1 MPGRRPRRPERPT
14 RILPRRPKALLP
26 TLAVLIGLIIFFSI
40 FTNFW
45 TELLWYRSVGYAG
58 VFRTRLVTKLLLFL
72 VFGLI
77 MGGAVAGTV
86 YAAYRLRPSFRG
98 MSAEQQSLDRYRMA
112 IDPFRRLIVIGIAAL
127 LGLFGGLAASG
138 EWRTWLQW
146 RNKVSF
152 GVKDPQFHKDVSFFA
167 MTLPWWRFVI
177 GFLFAV
183 VILALIATV
192 ATHYLYGGIR
202 LQSPGERVSPAA
214 AAHLSVLLGLFV
226 LLKAVAY
233 WLDRYGL
240 AVASERF
247 VVSGWTGL
255 RYRDVNALLPAKTML
270 AAIALICAIL
280 FFANLVRRTWLLPG
294 IGFGLLV
301 LSAIL
306 IGGVYPAIVQQF
318 QVKPSERQLEAKF
331 INRNIEATRAAYG
344 LGGVEIKPYNAQ
356 TKATQGQLRNDADTT
371 ASIRLIDPAVV
382 SPTFKQ
388 DQQVRGFY
396 EFPDT
401 LDVDRYQIA
410 SQNSDVVVGVRE
422 LDQDGIPA
430 NQRNWINDHLV
441 YTHGFGF
448 VAARGNTRQ
457 ANGHPSYVEADI
469 PPKGTLGAFEPRVY
483 YGELSPSYS
492 IVGAPAGSTPAELDY
507 PDDTQPNGQA
517 NTTYTGDGGV
527 KVGSFF
533 NKLLYAVKYRDEKIL
548 LSSGVNKDSRILYV
562 RNPRERVEK
571 VAPWL
576 TVDSNTYP
584 AIVDGRLV
592 WIIDGY
598 TTTSGYPYSSRR
610 TLGDVTET
618 SLTTENRSVI
628 APQDTVNYIRNSVK
642 ATVDAYNG
650 TVTLYAWD
658 QSDPVLKMWMKAFPG
673 TVKERGAISPGLM
686 AHLRYP
692 EDLFKVQRDLLA
704 QYHVTDATAF
714 YSGQDFWRVPTD
726 PTGDGDQPPYYLT
739 IKMPDQDAA
748 TFSLTSTLVPNNRQ
762 NLAAF
767 VAVNANP
774 GEDYGKMR
782 VLELPRNTVV
792 PGPAQVQ
799 NNFRS
804 NTTVSEQLNLLTRGG
819 QSTVRYGNLLTLPVG
834 GGLLYVEPVYVE
846 GATGSATFPLLRL
859 VLVSFGDKIAIDPT
873 LQGALNLI
881 FGENAGAETGEEA
894 QPGGQPPPSSG
905 QQPNA
910 NLTAQLATAL
920 SDAQSAYDRGQAALK
935 NGDFAAYGTAQ
946 KDLEA
951 ALRRAADL
959 GRQLNAT
966 STTPTPSPS
975 TTTSSAASS

>member
-1 MPGRRPRRPERPT
+1 
-14 RILPRRPKALLP
+14 
-26 TLAVLIGLIIFFSI
+26 
-40 FTNFW
+40 
-45 TELLWYRSVGYAG
+45 
-58 VFRTRLVTKLLLFL
+58 
-72 VFGLI
+72 
-77 MGGAVAGTV
+77 
-86 YAAYRLRPSFRG
+86 
-98 MSAEQQSLDRYRMA
+98 
-112 IDPFRRLIVIGIAAL
+112 
-127 LGLFGGLAASG
+127 
-138 EWRTWLQW
+138 
-146 RNKVSF
+146 
-152 GVKDPQFHKDVSFFA
+152 
-167 MTLPWWRFVI
+167 
-177 GFLFAV
+177 
-183 VILALIATV
+183 
-192 ATHYLYGGIR
+192 
-202 LQSPGERVSPAA
+202 
-214 AAHLSVLLGLFV
+214 
-226 LLKAVAY
+226 
-233 WLDRYGL
+233 
-240 AVASERF
+240 
-247 VVSGWTGL
+247 
-255 RYRDVNALLPAKTML
+255 
-270 AAIALICAIL
+270 
-280 FFANLVRRTWLLPG
+280 
-294 IGFGLLV
+294 V

>member
-1 MPGRRPRRPERPT
+1 M
-14 RILPRRPKALLP
+14 RILPRRPRALLP

-58 VFRTRLVTKLLLFL
+58 VFRTRLVTRLLLFL

-152 GVKDPQFHKDVSFFA
+152 GVEDPQFHKDVSFFA

-202 LQSPGERVSPAA
+202 LQSQGERVTPAA

-280 FFANLVRRTWLLPG
+280 FFANVVRRTWLLPG

-318 QVKPSERQLEAKF
+318 QVKPSERQLEAKY

-344 LGGVEIKPYNAQ
+344 LGGVDIKQYNAQ
-356 TKATQGQLRNDADTT
+356 TTATEGQLRDDADTT
-371 ASIRLIDPAVV
+371 ASIRLMDPAVV
-382 SPTFKQ
+382 SPTFIQ
-388 DQQVRGFY
+388 DQQIRGFY

-401 LDVDRYQIA
+401 LDVDRYKLDGQTR
-410 SQNSDVVVGVRE
+410 DVVVGVRE
-422 LDQDGIPA
+422 LDQSGIPA

-448 VAARGNTRQ
+448 VAARGNTRE
-457 ANGHPSYVEADI
+457 ATGHPSYVESDI
-469 PPKGTLGAFEPRVY
+469 PPKGTLGEFQPRVY

-492 IVGAPAGSTPAELDY
+492 IVGAPGGSAQAELDY
-507 PDDTQPNGQA
+507 PDDAQPNGQA
-517 NTTYTGDGGV
+517 NTTYAGNGGV

-584 AIVDGRLV
+584 AIVDGKLV

-642 ATVDAYNG
+642 ATVDAYDG
-650 TVTLYAWD
+650 TVTLYQWD

-673 TVKERGAISPGLM
+673 TVKPYTAITPGLL

-704 QYHVTDATAF
+704 QYHVIDPTAF

-748 TFSLTSTLVPNNRQ
+748 TFSLTSTLVPTNRQ

-774 GEDYGKMR
+774 GADYGKLR

-804 NTTVSEQLNLLTRGG
+804 NTDVSSRLNLLTRGG

-846 GATGSATFPLLRL
+846 GTGNASFPLLRL
-859 VLVSFGDKIAIDPT
+859 VLVSFGDKIAISDT
-873 LQGALNLI
+873 LQGALNSI
-881 FGENAGAETGEEA
+881 FGQNAGADTGE
-894 QPGGQPPPSSG
+894 QPPQGGSQPPPSNEP
-905 QQPNA
+905 PNA
-910 NLTAQLATAL
+910 NLTAQLDAAL
-920 SDAQSAYDRGQAALK
+920 SDAQAAYDRGQAALK
-935 NGDFAAYGTAQ
+935 EGDFAAYGTAQ
-946 KDLEA
+946 KDLAA

-959 GRQLNAT
+959 SRRLSTT
-966 STTPTPSPS
+966 STTPTSSSSP
-975 TTTSSAASS
+975 TSSTASS

>member
-1 MPGRRPRRPERPT
+1 M
-14 RILPRRPKALLP
+14 RILPRRPRALLP

-58 VFRTRLVTKLLLFL
+58 VFRTRLVTRLLLFL

-138 EWRTWLQW
+138 KWRTWLQW

-152 GVKDPQFHKDVSFFA
+152 GVEDPQFHKDVSFFA

-202 LQSPGERVSPAA
+202 LQSQGERVTPAA

-233 WLDRYGL
+233 WLDRYGM

-280 FFANLVRRTWLLPG
+280 FFANVVRRTWLLPG

-331 INRNIEATRAAYG
+331 IKRNIDATRAAYG
-344 LGGVEIKPYNAQ
+344 LREVDINQYNAQ
-356 TKATQGQLRNDADTT
+356 TTATEGQLRDDADTT
-371 ASIRLIDPAVV
+371 ASIRLMDPAVV

-388 DQQVRGFY
+388 DQQIRGFY

-401 LDVDRYQIA
+401 LDVDRYKVNGQTR
-410 SQNSDVVVGVRE
+410 DVVVGVRE
-422 LDQDGIPA
+422 LDQSGIPA

-448 VAARGNTRQ
+448 VAALGNTRE
-457 ANGHPSYVEADI
+457 ATGHPSYIESDI
-469 PPKGTLGAFEPRVY
+469 PPKGTLGDFQPRVY
-483 YGELSPSYS
+483 YGELAPSYS
-492 IVGAPAGSTPAELDY
+492 IVGAPGGSTQAELDY

-517 NTTYTGDGGV
+517 NTTYTGNGGV

-584 AIVDGRLV
+584 AIVDGKLV

-642 ATVDAYNG
+642 ATVDAYDG
-650 TVTLYAWD
+650 TVTLYQWD

-673 TVKERGAISPGLM
+673 TVKPRAAITPGLL

-704 QYHVTDATAF
+704 QYHVVDPTAF

-748 TFSLTSTLVPNNRQ
+748 TFSLTSTLVPTNRQ

-774 GEDYGKMR
+774 GGDYGKLR

-804 NTTVSEQLNLLTRGG
+804 NTDVSSRLNLLTRGG

-846 GATGSATFPLLRL
+846 GTGNASFPLLRL
-859 VLVSFGDKIAIDPT
+859 VLVSFGDKIAISDT
-873 LQGALNLI
+873 LQGALDSI
-881 FGENAGAETGEEA
+881 FSGNAGTDTGE
-894 QPGGQPPPSSG
+894 QPPQGGGQPPPSTG
-905 QQPNA
+905 QPNA
-910 NLTAQLATAL
+910 NLAAQLDAAL
-920 SDAQSAYDRGQAALK
+920 SDAQAAYDRGQAALK
-935 NGDFAAYGTAQ
+935 QGDFAAYGTAQ

-951 ALRRAADL
+951 ALTRAANL
-959 GRQLNAT
+959 SRRLSTT
-966 STTPTPSPS
+966 STAPTSSPSPS
-975 TTTSSAASS
+975 SSTASS

>member
-1 MPGRRPRRPERPT
+1 M
-14 RILPRRPKALLP
+14 RILPRRPRALLP

-58 VFRTRLVTKLLLFL
+58 VFRTRLVTRLLLFL

-152 GVKDPQFHKDVSFFA
+152 GVEDPQFHKDVSFFA

-202 LQSPGERVSPAA
+202 LQSQGERVTPAA

-280 FFANLVRRTWLLPG
+280 FFANVVRRTWLLPG

-318 QVKPSERQLEAKF
+318 QVKPSERQLEAKY

-344 LGGVEIKPYNAQ
+344 LGGVDIKQYNAQ
-356 TKATQGQLRNDADTT
+356 TTATEGQLRDDADTT
-371 ASIRLIDPAVV
+371 ASIRLMDPAVV
-382 SPTFKQ
+382 SPTFIQ
-388 DQQVRGFY
+388 DQQIRGFY

-401 LDVDRYQIA
+401 LDVDRYKLDGQTR
-410 SQNSDVVVGVRE
+410 DVVVGVRE
-422 LDQDGIPA
+422 LDQSGIPA

-448 VAARGNTRQ
+448 VAALGNTRE
-457 ANGHPSYVEADI
+457 ATGHPSYVESDI
-469 PPKGTLGAFEPRVY
+469 PPKGTLGEFQPRVY

-492 IVGAPAGSTPAELDY
+492 IVGAPGGSAQAELDY
-507 PDDTQPNGQA
+507 PDDAQPNGQA
-517 NTTYTGDGGV
+517 NTTYAGNGGV

-584 AIVDGRLV
+584 AIVDGKLV

-642 ATVDAYNG
+642 ATVDAYDG
-650 TVTLYAWD
+650 TVTLYQWD

-673 TVKERGAISPGLM
+673 TVKPYTAITPGLL

-704 QYHVTDATAF
+704 QYHVIDPTAF

-748 TFSLTSTLVPNNRQ
+748 TFSLTSTLVPTNRQ

-774 GEDYGKMR
+774 GADYGKLR

-804 NTTVSEQLNLLTRGG
+804 NTDVSSRLNLLTRGG

-846 GATGSATFPLLRL
+846 GTGNASFPLLRL
-859 VLVSFGDKIAIDPT
+859 VLVSFGDKIAISDT
-873 LQGALNLI
+873 LQGALNSI
-881 FGENAGAETGEEA
+881 FGQNAGADTGE
-894 QPGGQPPPSSG
+894 QPPQGGSQPPPSNEP
-905 QQPNA
+905 PNA
-910 NLTAQLATAL
+910 NLTAQLDAAL
-920 SDAQSAYDRGQAALK
+920 SDAQAAYDRGQAALK
-935 NGDFAAYGTAQ
+935 EGDFAAYGTAQ
-946 KDLEA
+946 KDLAA

-959 GRQLNAT
+959 SRRLSTT
-966 STTPTPSPS
+966 STTPTSSSSP
-975 TTTSSAASS
+975 TSSTASS

>member
-1 MPGRRPRRPERPT
+1 MPGRRPRRPDRPM
-14 RILPRRPKALLP
+14 RIHPRRPRALLP

-40 FTNFW
+40 FTNCW

-58 VFRTRLVTKLLLFL
+58 VFRTRLVTRLLLFL

-98 MSAEQQSLDRYRMA
+98 MSAEQQSLDRYRMS
-112 IDPFRRLIVIGIAAL
+112 IYPFRRLIVIGVGAL

-167 MTLPWWRFVI
+167 MTLQWWRFVI

-233 WLDRYGL
+233 WLGRYGL

-280 FFANLVRRTWLLPG
+280 FFANVVRRTWLLPG

-306 IGGVYPAIVQQF
+306 VGGVYPAIVQQF
-318 QVKPSERQLEAKF
+318 QVKPSERQLEAKY
-331 INRNIEATRAAYG
+331 INRNIEATRAACA
-344 LGGVEIKPYNAQ
+344 LGDTDITQYNAQ
-356 TKATQGQLRNDADTT
+356 TTATVGQLRDDADTT

-382 SPTFKQ
+382 SQTFKQ
-388 DQQVRGFY
+388 DQQIRGFY

-401 LDVDRYQIA
+401 LDVDRYKVDGQTR
-410 SQNSDVVVGVRE
+410 DVVVGVRE
-422 LDQDGIPA
+422 LDQSGIPA

-441 YTHGFGF
+441 YSHGFGF
-448 VAARGNTRQ
+448 VAALGNTRQ
-457 ANGHPSYVEADI
+457 SNGHPSYVESDI
-469 PPKGTLGAFEPRVY
+469 PPKGTLGEFQPRVY

-492 IVGAPAGSTPAELDY
+492 IVGAPSGSTPAELDY
-507 PDDTQPNGQA
+507 PDDAQPNGQA
-517 NTTYTGDGGV
+517 NFTYDGGGGV

-584 AIVDGRLV
+584 AIVDGKLV

-642 ATVDAYNG
+642 ATVDAYDG
-650 TVTLYAWD
+650 TVTLYQWD

-673 TVKERGAISPGLM
+673 TVKPYTAITPGLL

-704 QYHVTDATAF
+704 QYHVIDPTAF

-739 IKMPDQDAA
+739 IKMPDQDSA
-748 TFSLTSTLVPNNRQ
+748 TFSLTSTLVPTNRQ

-774 GEDYGKMR
+774 GGDYGKLR

-804 NTTVSEQLNLLTRGG
+804 NTAVSQQLNLLTRGG

-846 GATGSATFPLLRL
+846 GTGNASFPLLRL
-859 VLVSFGDKIAIDPT
+859 VLVSFGDKIAIDDT
-873 LQGALNLI
+873 LQGALDSI
-881 FGENAGAETGEEA
+881 FSGNAGTDTGEQLPEG
-894 QPGGQPPPSSG
+894 GGQPPPSTG
-905 QQPNA
+905 QPNA
-910 NLTAQLATAL
+910 NLTAQLNAAL
-920 SDAQSAYDRGQAALK
+920 SAAQDAYDRGQQALK

-946 KDLEA
+946 QELAD
-951 ALRRAADL
+951 ALRRAEDL
-959 GRQLNAT
+959 SRQLNIT

-975 TTTSSAASS
+975 ASGSSAAPT

>member
-1 MPGRRPRRPERPT
+1 M
-14 RILPRRPKALLP
+14 RILPRRPRALIP

-45 TELLWYRSVGYAG
+45 TELLWYRSVGYSG
-58 VFRTRLVTKLLLFL
+58 VFRTRLVTRLLLFL

-77 MGGAVAGTV
+77 MGGAIAGTV

-112 IDPFRRLIVIGIAAL
+112 IDPYRRLIVIGIAAL
-127 LGLFGGLAASG
+127 LGLFGGLAASS

-192 ATHYLYGGIR
+192 VTHYLYGGIR

-280 FFANLVRRTWLLPG
+280 FFANIVRRTWLLPG

-318 QVKPSERQLEAKF
+318 QVKPSERQLEAKY

-344 LGGVEIKPYNAQ
+344 LGGVDIKQYNAQ
-356 TKATQGQLRNDADTT
+356 TTATEGQLRNDADTT
-371 ASIRLIDPAVV
+371 ASIRLMDPAVV
-382 SPTFKQ
+382 SPTFIQ
-388 DQQVRGFY
+388 DQQIRGFY

-401 LDVDRYQIA
+401 LDVDRYKLDGQTR
-410 SQNSDVVVGVRE
+410 DVVVGVRE
-422 LDQDGIPA
+422 LDQSGIPA

-448 VAARGNTRQ
+448 VAALGNTRETT
-457 ANGHPSYVEADI
+457 GHPSYIESDI
-469 PPKGTLGAFEPRVY
+469 PPKGTLGEFQPRIY

-492 IVGAPAGSTPAELDY
+492 IVGAPSSSAAAELDY
-507 PDDTQPNGQA
+507 PDDNQPNGQA
-517 NTTYTGDGGV
+517 NTTYTGNGGV
-527 KVGSFF
+527 KVGSLF

-584 AIVDGRLV
+584 AIVDDKLV

-642 ATVDAYNG
+642 ATVDAYDG

-658 QSDPVLKMWMKAFPG
+658 ESDPVLKMWMKAFPD
-673 TVKERGAISPGLM
+673 TVKPRTAISPGLM

-748 TFSLTSTLVPNNRQ
+748 TFSLTSTLVPTNRQ

-774 GEDYGKMR
+774 GGDYGKLR

-804 NTTVSEQLNLLTRGG
+804 NTAVSQQLNLLTRGG

-834 GGLLYVEPVYVE
+834 GGLLYVEPVFVE
-846 GATGSATFPLLRL
+846 GTGNASFPLLRL

-873 LQGALNLI
+873 LQGALNSI
-881 FGENAGAETGEEA
+881 FGANSGAETGEGPQTGE
-894 QPGGQPPPSSG
+894 QPPPSTE
-905 QQPNA
+905 QPNA
-910 NLTAQLATAL
+910 SLAAQLDAAL
-920 SDAQSAYDRGQAALK
+920 SDAQAAYNRGQAALK
-935 NGDFAAYGTAQ
+935 EGDFAAYGTAQ

-959 GRQLNAT
+959 SRRLTTT
-966 STTPTPSPS
+966 STTPTQSPSP
-975 TTTSSAASS
+975 TSSAASS

>member
-1 MPGRRPRRPERPT
+1 MFARRPR
-14 RILPRRPKALLP
+14 ALVP
-26 TLAVLIGLIIFFSI
+26 TLVVLVALIIFFSI
-40 FTNFW
+40 FTNQW
-45 TELLWYRSVGYAG
+45 TELLWYRSVGYSD

-77 MGGAVAGTV
+77 MGGSIAGTI
-86 YAAYRLRPSFRG
+86 YAAYRLRPAFRG
-98 MSAEQQSLDRYRMA
+98 TSTEQQSLDRYRTA
-112 IDPFRRLIVIGIAAL
+112 IDPYKRLIVIGLSAFIGL
-127 LGLFGGLAASG
+127 LGGLAASN

-152 GVKDPQFHKDVSFFA
+152 GIEDPQFHKDISFFA

-177 GFLFAV
+177 GFFFAV

-202 LQSPGERVSPAA
+202 FQARGERVAPAA
-214 AAHLSVLLGLFV
+214 AAHLSVLLGVFV

-255 RYRDVNALLPAKTML
+255 RYRDVNALLPAKTIL

-280 FFANLVRRTWLLPG
+280 FFANVVRRTWLLPV

-301 LSAIL
+301 VFAIV
-306 IGGVYPAIVQQF
+306 IGGIYPAIVQQF
-318 QVKPSERQLEAKF
+318 QVKPSERQLEAKYMG
-331 INRNIEATRAAYG
+331 RNIEATRAAYG
-344 LGGVEIKPYNAQ
+344 LNDVDIKAYNAQ
-356 TKATQGQLRNDADTT
+356 TAATEGQLRNDADTT
-371 ASIRLIDPAVV
+371 ASVRLMDPAVV

-401 LDVDRYQIA
+401 LDVDRYRVDGQR
-410 SQNSDVVVGVRE
+410 QTQDVVVGVRE
-422 LDQDGIPA
+422 LEQAGLPT

-457 ANGHPSYVEADI
+457 PTGHPSYIEADI
-469 PPKGTLGAFEPRVY
+469 PPQGTLGEFQPRVY
-483 YGELSPSYS
+483 YGEQAPSYS
-492 IVGAPAGSTPAELDY
+492 IVGAPEGTTPAELDY
-507 PDDTQPNGQA
+507 PDDRQPNGQA
-517 NTTYTGDGGV
+517 NTTYTGAGGV
-527 KVGSFF
+527 KIGSFF
-533 NKLLYAVKYRDEKIL
+533 NKLLYAVKYREEKIF
-548 LSSGVNKDSRILYV
+548 LSSGVNSESRILYV

-592 WIIDGY
+592 WIVDGY
-598 TTTSGYPYSSRR
+598 TTTGGYPYSSRR
-610 TLGDVTET
+610 TLGEVTET
-618 SLTTENRSVI
+618 SLTTENRAVI

-642 ATVDAYNG
+642 AMVDAYDG

-658 QSDPVLKMWMKAFPG
+658 ESDPILKMWMKAFPG
-673 TVKERGAISPGLM
+673 TVKPRSDISDGLM

-714 YSGQDFWRVPTD
+714 YSGQDFWRVPAD
-726 PTGDGDQPPYYLT
+726 PTGDGGDQPPYYLT
-739 IKMPDQDAA
+739 IRMPDQEDA
-748 TFSLTSTLVPNNRQ
+748 TFSLTSTLVPTNRQ

-767 VAVNANP
+767 VAVDANP
-774 GEDYGKMR
+774 GSDYGKLR
-782 VLELPRNTVV
+782 VLELPRNTVI

-804 NTTVSEQLNLLTRGG
+804 NTQISQRLNLLTRGG
-819 QSTVRYGNLLTLPVG
+819 QSNVVYGNLLTLPVG

-846 GATGSATFPLLRL
+846 GASGSATFPLLRL
-859 VLVSFGDKIAIDPT
+859 VLVSFGDQIAISET
-873 LQGALNLI
+873 LQGGLDAI
-881 FGENAGAETGEEA
+881 FSGNAGTETGEE
-894 QPGGQPPPSSG
+894 PPPSG
-905 QQPNA
+905 QQPPPAGGEQPPNA
-910 NLTAQLATAL
+910 ALTAQLAKAL
-920 SDAQSAYDRGQAALK
+920 ADAQTAYDRGQAALRS
-935 NGDFAAYGTAQ
+935 GDFAAYGEAQ
-946 KDLEA
+946 QQLAA
-951 ALRRAADL
+951 ALRRAEDL
-959 GRQLNAT
+959 GRRLTAAG
-966 STTPTPSPS
+966 TTPTASPS
-975 TTTSSAASS
+975 ASQTATPSQ

>member
-1 MPGRRPRRPERPT
+1 MRIIPRRPR
-14 RILPRRPKALLP
+14 ALLP

-45 TELLWYRSVGYAG
+45 TELLWYRSVGYSD
-58 VFRTRLVTKLLLFL
+58 VFRTRLLTRSLLFL

-77 MGGAVAGTV
+77 MGGAVAGTI

-98 MSAEQQSLDRYRMA
+98 MSTEQQSLDRYRMA
-112 IDPFRRLIVIGIAAL
+112 IDPYRRLIVIGIAAL
-127 LGLFGGLAASG
+127 FGLIGGLAASG

-152 GVKDPQFHKDVSFFA
+152 GIKDPQFHKDVSFFA

-192 ATHYLYGGIR
+192 VTHYLYGGIR
-202 LQSPGERVSPAA
+202 LQSPGERVAPAA

-233 WLDRYGL
+233 WLDRYGM

-344 LGGVEIKPYNAQ
+344 LGPVEITQYNAQ
-356 TKATQGQLRNDADTT
+356 TTATEGQLRNDADTT

-401 LDVDRYQIA
+401 LDVDRYKIDA
-410 SQNSDVVVGVRE
+410 DTRDVVVGVRE

-469 PPKGTLGAFEPRVY
+469 PPQGTLGKFEPRVY
-483 YGELSPSYS
+483 YGEQSPSYS
-492 IVGAPAGSTPAELDY
+492 IVGAPPGSTPAELDY
-507 PDDTQPNGQA
+507 PDDTQTNGQA
-517 NTTYTGDGGV
+517 NTTYTGKGGV
-527 KVGSFF
+527 EVGSLF
-533 NKLLYAVKYRDEKIL
+533 NKLLYAAKYRDEKIL

-584 AIVDGRLV
+584 AIVDGHLV

-610 TLGDVTET
+610 TLGDVTAT

-642 ATVDAYNG
+642 ATVDAYDG
-650 TVTLYAWD
+650 TVTLYTWD
-658 QSDPVLKMWMKAFPG
+658 QSDPVLKMWTKAFPG
-673 TVKERGAISPGLM
+673 TVKPFSAITPGLM

-767 VAVNANP
+767 VAVDATPGP

-804 NTTVSEQLNLLTRGG
+804 NTAVSQQLNLLTRGG

-859 VLVSFGDKIAIDPT
+859 VLVSFGDQIAIDPT
-873 LQGALNLI
+873 LQGALNSI
-881 FGENAGAETGEEA
+881 FGQNAGVDTGEET
-894 QPGGQPPPSSG
+894 PPSGQPPPPSG
-905 QQPNA
+905 EQPNA
-910 NLTAQLATAL
+910 DLAAQLAAAL
-920 SDAQSAYDRGQAALK
+920 SDAQDAYDRGQAALK

-946 KDLEA
+946 KDLAA
-951 ALRRAADL
+951 ALRRAEDL
-959 GRQLNAT
+959 GRRLNTA
-966 STTPTPSPS
+966 STTPTSPPS
-975 TTTSSAASS
+975 TSTASAAPS